1 MNFFQ
6 KRNNII
12 VSFDES
18 DWTDSI
24 KFKKNMNDLLDN
36 SKVEGLKLSAKTI
49 PYNLDLRF
57 IEIILTFSSL
67 VIRKGIQL
75 TWIITPQINHLI
87 ESMGWNQLM
96 GNIEVKEIENG

>member
-18 DWTDSI
+18 DWTDLD
-24 KFKKNMNDLLDN
+24 KFKKNMDELLNN
-36 SKVEGLKLSAKTI
+36 SKVDGLKLSAKTV
-49 PYNLDLRF
+49 PSGVDLRF

-75 TWIITPQINHLI
+75 TWIITPQVNQLI
-87 ESMGWNQLM
+87 EVMGWNQLM
-96 GNIEVKEIENG
+96 GNIEVKEIEHG